1 MPKIVNP
8 LEKSAVVR
16 LLEFLSER
24 KPWFRSLWGV
34 GIVLA
39 MEELYE
45 ACTALRQGHLSEA
58 AIKKMASSLQ
68 KRAGMHPAFTEAE
81 KQFLRQQLHHIP
93 RAEGAA
99 HFGLREL
106 SVCISSDYLTRWSR
120 AVAAGRFTVE
130 HFARSVAAYLL
141 DAGFS
146 GQYLR
151 DFIKA
156 RLDAPEP
163 ITLPQLC
170 DALQAEMLASPLRE
184 FEVLLAFTTIP
195 AMLNGVPPSWL
206 RGVAVITWL
215 KENGFDTAGVR
226 APAAIVLK
234 VKARDAIGAAQAA
247 RSESDRHVARALVA
261 TGEQLNRVPMLGV
274 KGCAAPAPMKGAS
287 REVGVRELFREDR
300 VFSADVSQSVDAAL
314 ELLAHLEGTS
324 APAAV
329 AGGWGAIEG
338 LLADP
343 SDRAS
348 AADNLAT
355 LVTCSFPRA
364 ELTSLSYRA
373 QREHP
378 EQCTEL
384 EGVET
389 NRERSRIVAKMIID
403 GRLPDM
409 TSVEDQA
416 AVARLT
422 KLLENPGPELQTIR
436 DAIGDS
442 FHRLYRQRNLILHGG
457 RLDSVALTA
466 SLRTVAKLA
475 GAGMDRIVHGH
486 YVQKLKP
493 LELVAKANLALALVS
508 REAPLDCVDLLE
520 NG

>member
-1 MPKIVNP
+1 VPKIVNP

-58 AIKKMASSLQ
+58 AIKRMASSLQ
-68 KRAGMHPAFTEAE
+68 KRAGVHPAFTEAE
-81 KQFLRQQLHHIP
+81 KQFLRQQLHHVP
-93 RAEGAA
+93 RAEGVA

-156 RLDAPEP
+156 RLDAPES

-170 DALQAEMLASPLRE
+170 DALQAEMFASPHRE

-195 AMLNGVPPSWL
+195 ATLNGVPPSWL

-234 VKARDAIGAAQAA
+234 IKARDAIGAAQAA

-261 TGEQLNRVPMLGV
+261 TGEQLNRVPMLWV

-338 LLADP
+338 LLACL
-343 SDRAS
+343 AS
-348 AADNLAT
+348 TTTAADDN
-355 LVTCSFPRA
+355 
-364 ELTSLSYRA
+364 
-373 QREHP
+373 
-378 EQCTEL
+378 
-384 EGVET
+384 
-389 NRERSRIVAKMIID
+389 
-403 GRLPDM
+403 
-409 TSVEDQA
+409 
-416 AVARLT
+416 
-422 KLLENPGPELQTIR
+422 
-436 DAIGDS
+436 
-442 FHRLYRQRNLILHGG
+442 
-457 RLDSVALTA
+457 
-466 SLRTVAKLA
+466 
-475 GAGMDRIVHGH
+475 
-486 YVQKLKP
+486 
-493 LELVAKANLALALVS
+493 
-508 REAPLDCVDLLE
+508 
-520 NG
+520 